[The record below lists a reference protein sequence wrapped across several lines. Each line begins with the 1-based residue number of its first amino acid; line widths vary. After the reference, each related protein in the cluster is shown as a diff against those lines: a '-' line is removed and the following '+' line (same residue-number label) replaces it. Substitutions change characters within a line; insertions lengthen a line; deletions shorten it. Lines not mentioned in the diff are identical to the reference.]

1 MAPLL
6 CLSVLLFAPRIRLPR
21 AAIGLV
27 LPLSAASY
35 HIYLFHRFAP
45 ELILL
50 PLQSALPEPVFTVAA
65 IVSGV
70 AVGLAAY
77 ELQKIVVHRLVG
89 ATPMLPASD
98 LNSVVYG
105 KGMSVCV
112 DHGVRLLLEKK
123 KT

>member
-1 MAPLL
+1 MAQLL

-50 PLQSALPEPVFTVAA
+50 PLQSALPEPVFTVVA

-70 AVGLAAY
+70 AAGLAAY
-77 ELQKIVVHRLVG
+77 EIQQTVVQRLVG
-89 ATPMLPASD
+89 EQRWLPAIA
-98 LNSVVYG
+98 NA
-105 KGMSVCV
+105 
-112 DHGVRLLLEKK
+112 
-123 KT
+123 